1 MRGLHFRK
9 NRKRFHKFTQTFA
22 AENEGKPG
30 KIKHFG
36 DCSSIV
42 LRGKMLRKLRKRDKI
57 SFVLSNDFWAI
68 PKENEVGHYVV

>member
-1 MRGLHFRK
+1 MRRLHFRK

-22 AENEGKPG
+22 IKNEEKPG
-30 KIKHFG
+30 KIKRFS

-42 LRGKMLRKLRKRDKI
+42 LHVKMLRKLRKRDKI
-57 SFVLSNDFWAI
+57 SFVLSNDFGAI